1 MLPPSPSSSASASAP
16 SLAVNSTRGCPDSAL
31 IPTTEPELRHPH
43 PMASPL
49 SVVHRRLPGP
59 LLLLLFLL
67 PMGHSAQHQ
76 TTGEGQQQTARQR
89 ESQPAGAHLPAE
101 PCWGDTRRMWAGRA
115 PQGEQAHGVRPSH
128 YSGRRF
134 AAAPPGR
141 VIIHSHTQ
149 HIHIPSYTLPHT
161 HTNPSAYSCTYTRA
175 HTHTYSHPLSHR
187 QYALI
192 HKYTPHTLKTVHL
205 KHTQIHTLV
214 FILAHSTHSCIL
226 PCTHMCAHSGTHA
239 CPPPTCTLTNLICTD
254 SHIPP
259 WSTRLPVAAELCPA
273 PPCLLGRRPLNPEL

>member
-1 MLPPSPSSSASASAP
+1 MLPSSSSSSASASAP
-16 SLAVNSTRGCPDSAL
+16 SLAVNSTRGRPHSSL

-115 PQGEQAHGVRPSH
+115 PRGEQAHGVRPSH
-128 YSGRRF
+128 HSGRCF

-149 HIHIPSYTLPHT
+149 HIRIPSYTLPHT
-161 HTNPSAYSCTYTRA
+161 HTNPSACSCTYTRA

-187 QYALI
+187 QYALM

-205 KHTQIHTLV
+205 NTLKSILLCSYLHTQHTRVYSHALTCV
-214 FILAHSTHSCIL
+214 HTQAHMHAHPQHALSQHTHKLNMHRLAHSTLEH
-226 PCTHMCAHSGTHA
+226 PAA
-239 CPPPTCTLTNLICTD
+239 C
-254 SHIPP
+254 
-259 WSTRLPVAAELCPA
+259 
-273 PPCLLGRRPLNPEL
+273 GR